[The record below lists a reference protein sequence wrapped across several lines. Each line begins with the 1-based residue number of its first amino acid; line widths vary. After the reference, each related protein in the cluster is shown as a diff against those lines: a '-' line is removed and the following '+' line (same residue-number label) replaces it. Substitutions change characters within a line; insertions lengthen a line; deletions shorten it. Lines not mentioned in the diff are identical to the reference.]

1 MTYADKESAVT
12 AAAGYKKWVDPL
24 SQKILISFDLPVFH
38 LRLLEI
44 SSVLVRFDHGA

>member
-24 SQKILISFDLPVFH
+24 SQKIF
-38 LRLLEI
+38 I
-44 SSVLVRFDHGA
+44 SSISQYFIYGS